1 MEIDLK
7 DLMDKSTVTT
17 SDLDYIVERLMRD
30 GTCCNELVGAFI
42 EAYRRARTI
51 RDKEHGDKPYLK
63 TNLQTAE
70 LISKWVSSYIHHEED
85 KYSGDYP

>member
-7 DLMDKSTVTT
+7 DLMDKSTITT
-17 SDLDYIVERLMRD
+17 SDLDYIIERLMRD
-30 GTCCNELVGAFI
+30 GTCCTELVGAFI
-42 EAYRRARTI
+42 EAYKHARTI
-51 RDKEHGDKPYLK
+51 RDINHGDKPYLK

-70 LISKWVSSYIHHEED
+70 LIYKWVSAYMHNEED